1 MKSAFFDRFSFSAS
15 SSSHALMRTARIA
28 QMGEKAAMSFTNIQT
43 YCAGW
48 DLRGDKA
55 SRRYVIDATSCAT
68 REQFHTGGDQ
78 VSGSM

>member
-43 YCAGW
+43 YWAGW
-48 DLRGDKA
+48 DLRGEKGSPRA
-55 SRRYVIDATSCAT
+55 P
-68 REQFHTGGDQ
+68 RE
-78 VSGSM
+78 

>member
-28 QMGEKAAMSFTNIQT
+28 QMGEKAAMSLTNIQT

-48 DLRGDKA
+48 DLRGDKSFERA
-55 SRRYVIDATSCAT
+55 P
-68 REQFHTGGDQ
+68 RE
-78 VSGSM
+78 